1 MKKVFEQQSEELS
14 LKYLDDRLKAYEL
27 EGGIF
32 SDPEL
37 VRDYLHVLFH
47 YLLKLRPGIEHNID
61 SMLKLM
67 GASFKQK
74 GYRTAFWAI
83 IKEAGSNYPED
94 PVFYMG
100 KTLEGRIGNE
110 DIEEVFRFMEYE
122 LMKEEDEEE
131 RDRDLGLLAICRI
144 RFRKNRIGS
153 IRMKRRAAG
162 NEKPAGKGFLA
173 QCRNFVKEY
182 TPEKIKGY
190 LDRYVIGQ
198 DEAKEMLSLA
208 VYNHYLRIL
217 HPEEKLIKQNMLMI
231 GPTGCGK
238 TELIRRLSELISLPV
253 VITDFSGVVAT
264 PWKGRNKEEALYN
277 LYIKAGRDPSLTEC
291 GIVFCDEFDKVIPKR
306 SYSLGSDINDELQ
319 GQLLGMFEGTEL
331 EVPLQDGGQSQE
343 ILMLDTSNILF
354 ICAGAF
360 EGLDKIVKKD
370 VYGSSMGFGSEVKS
384 GRDFELEGKMLKT
397 EHLISYGMKPELAGR
412 LSTVSVLKKLDR
424 QMLKRVLTE
433 PEDSIL
439 ERYRTEFMVDD
450 DVKLIFTDEALD
462 EIIDKVDG
470 MKIGARGINSVLHD
484 ILAEALFEVP
494 SLKVNEVIVTKAA
507 AKKQTKPEYR
517 QEAAV

>member
-1 MKKVFEQQSEELS
+1 MKRVFDLPEEQGFA
-14 LKYLDDRLKAYEL
+14 YIDDRLKAYEQ
-27 EGGIF
+27 EGGVF
-32 SDPEL
+32 SDPVI

-47 YLLKLRPGIEHNID
+47 YITKLRPKLEHNID
-61 SMLKLM
+61 SVLKLM

-83 IKEAGSNYPED
+83 IREAGTNYPED
-94 PVFYMG
+94 PVFYLG

-122 LMKEEDEEE
+122 LMREEDEKE
-131 RDRDLGLLAICRI
+131 RDRDLGLLTICRI
-144 RFRKNRIGS
+144 RFRKNRIGN
-153 IRMKRRAAG
+153 IRMKRRE
-162 NEKPAGKGFLA
+162 NTQEKSSGKSFLA
-173 QCRNFVKEY
+173 RCRQFVEEY
-182 TPEKIKGY
+182 TPVKIKEY

-198 DEAKEMLSLA
+198 DEAKEMLALA

-217 HPEEKLIKQNMLMI
+217 HPGDKLIKQNMLMI

-238 TELIRRLSELISLPV
+238 TELIRRLSELINLPV

-277 LYIKAGRDPSLTEC
+277 LYVKAGRDAELAEC

-331 EVPLQDGGQSQE
+331 EVPLQDGGSSQE

-360 EGLDKIVKKD
+360 EGLDKTVRKD
-370 VYGSSMGFGSEVKS
+370 VFGSSMGFGSEVKS
-384 GRDFELEGKMLKT
+384 GKDFELEGKMLKT

-412 LSTVSVLKKLDR
+412 LSNVCVLKKLDKR
-424 QMLKRVLTE
+424 MLKRVLVE

-439 ERYRTEFMVDD
+439 ERYRTEFAIDD
-450 DVKLIFTDEALD
+450 EVKLVFTDEALD

-470 MKIGARGINSVLHD
+470 MKIGARGINSVIHD

-494 SLKVNEVIVTKAA
+494 SMPGVSEVIVTAA
-507 AKKQTKPEYR
+507 AARKENKPEYR
-517 QEAAV
+517 

>member
-1 MKKVFEQQSEELS
+1 MKRVFDLPEEQGFA
-14 LKYLDDRLKAYEL
+14 YIDDRLKAYEL
-27 EGGIF
+27 EGGDF
-32 SDPEL
+32 SDPVL
-37 VRDYLHVLFH
+37 IRDYLHVLFH
-47 YLLKLRPGIEHNID
+47 YLVKLRSNLEHNID
-61 SMLKLM
+61 SVLKLM

-83 IKEAGSNYPED
+83 IKEAGTNYPED
-94 PVFYMG
+94 PVFYLG
-100 KTLEGRIGNE
+100 KTLEGRIGND
-110 DIEEVFRFMEYE
+110 DIEEVFRFMEHE
-122 LMKEEDEEE
+122 LMREEDEKE
-131 RDRDLGLLAICRI
+131 RNRDLGLLAVCRI
-144 RFRKNRIGS
+144 RFRKNRVGN
-153 IRMKRRAAG
+153 IRMKRRPG
-162 NEKPAGKGFLA
+162 KPEKSTGGGFRA
-173 QCRNFVKEY
+173 QCAHFVREY
-182 TPEKIKGY
+182 TPARIKEY

-238 TELIRRLSELISLPV
+238 TELIRRLSELINLPV

-277 LYIKAGRDPSLTEC
+277 LYVKAGRDAELTEC

-331 EVPLQDGGQSQE
+331 EVPLQDGGTTQE

-360 EGLDKIVKKD
+360 EGLDKTVKKD
-370 VYGSSMGFGSEVKS
+370 VFGSSMGFGSEVKS
-384 GRDFELEGKMLKT
+384 GKDFELEGKLLKT

-412 LSTVSVLKKLDR
+412 LSNVCVLRKLDKE
-424 QMLKRVLTE
+424 MLRRVLVE

-439 ERYRTEFMVDD
+439 ERYRTEFSVDD
-450 DVKLIFTDEALD
+450 EVRLIFTDEALD

-470 MKIGARGINSVLHD
+470 MKIGARGINSVIHD

-494 SLKVNEVIVTKAA
+494 SLPDVNEVIVTAA
-507 AKKQTKPEYR
+507 AARKESRPEYR
-517 QEAAV
+517 

>member
-1 MKKVFEQQSEELS
+1 MKKVFETGNEEQA
-14 LKYLDDRLKAYEL
+14 YAYIDERLKAYEQD
-27 EGGIF
+27 GGVF
-32 SDPEL
+32 SDPVL
-37 VRDYLHVLFH
+37 IRDYLHVLFH
-47 YLLKLRPGIEHNID
+47 YLTKLRPGLEHNID
-61 SMLKLM
+61 SVLKLM

-83 IKEAGSNYPED
+83 IKEAGTNYPAD
-94 PVFYMG
+94 PVFYLG
-100 KTLEGRIGNE
+100 KTLEGRISNE
-110 DIEEVFRFMEYE
+110 DIEEVFSFMEYE
-122 LMKEEDEEE
+122 LMKQEDEKE
-131 RDRDLGLLAICRI
+131 RNRDLGLLTVCRI

-153 IRMKRRAAG
+153 IRMKRKADRA
-162 NEKPAGKGFLA
+162 EPAGKKSFIA
-173 QCRNFVKEY
+173 RCRQFVEEY
-182 TPEKIKGY
+182 TPGKIKEY

-238 TELIRRLSELISLPV
+238 TELIRRLSELINLPV

-277 LYIKAGRDPSLTEC
+277 LYVKAGKDAELTEC
-291 GIVFCDEFDKVIPKR
+291 GIVFCDEFDKVIPRR

-331 EVPLQDGGQSQE
+331 EVPLQEGSSSQE

-360 EGLDKIVKKD
+360 EGLDRTVKKD
-370 VYGSSMGFGSEVKS
+370 VFGSSMGFGSEVKS
-384 GRDFELEGKMLKT
+384 GKDFELSGSMLKT
-397 EHLISYGMKPELAGR
+397 EHLISYGCKPELAGR
-412 LSTVSVLKKLDR
+412 LSNVCVLKKLDKK
-424 QMLKRVLTE
+424 MLKRVLTE

-439 ERYRTEFMVDD
+439 ERYRTEFLVED

-494 SLKVNEVIVTKAA
+494 SLPDINEVIVTAA
-507 AKKQTKPEYR
+507 AARREGRPEYI
-517 QEAAV
+517 